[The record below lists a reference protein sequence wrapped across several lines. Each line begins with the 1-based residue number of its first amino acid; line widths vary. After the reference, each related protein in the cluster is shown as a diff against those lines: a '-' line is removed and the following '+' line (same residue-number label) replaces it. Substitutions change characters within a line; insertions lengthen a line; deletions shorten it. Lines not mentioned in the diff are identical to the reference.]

1 MLEDSAK
8 SPAQEETEIKDNLD
22 CGELEMNEDRNVTES
37 EERDET
43 TDVKHRKSS
52 SSINYLGP
60 AAKIS

>member
-22 CGELEMNEDRNVTES
+22 SGEHEMNEDRNVTE
-37 EERDET
+37 RGET

-52 SSINYLGP
+52 SSINYWGP
-60 AAKIS
+60 AVKIS

>member
-8 SPAQEETEIKDNLD
+8 SPVQEETEIKDNLD

-52 SSINYLGP
+52 SSINYWGP
-60 AAKIS
+60 AVKIS

>member
-22 CGELEMNEDRNVTES
+22 CGELEMNEDGNVTES
-37 EERDET
+37 KERDET

-52 SSINYLGP
+52 SSINYWGP
-60 AAKIS
+60 AVKIS